1 MSRSHK
7 KSPFVGFTTAESD
20 KPWKQQSARQLRR
33 ASHQVLAET
42 LDGDTVPDR
51 RSVSDAWG
59 PKDGKQRLVA
69 ASAKDL
75 RK

>member
-1 MSRSHK
+1 MSRGHK

-51 RSVSDAWG
+51 RSVSDAWSL
-59 PKDGKQRLVA
+59 KDGKQRLVA
-69 ASAKDL
+69 ASAKDS